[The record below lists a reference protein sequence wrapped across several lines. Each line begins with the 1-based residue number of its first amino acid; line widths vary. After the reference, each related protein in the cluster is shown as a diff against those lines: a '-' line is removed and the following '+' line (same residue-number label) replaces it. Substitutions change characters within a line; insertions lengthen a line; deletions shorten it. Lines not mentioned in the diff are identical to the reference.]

1 MKIAICEDNA
11 SEREALAAQLTT
23 LAQRRRLDAEV
34 LAYDSG
40 ESLLAAGKKHRFSIV
55 FIDIYLPGMNGMEAA
70 LKLRKSGSRAALVFT
85 TVTRDFLAQSYSVWA
100 VHYLVKPL
108 VENEID
114 EAFSRALTVAADEE
128 KTLEITVAYHHEYI
142 PYSHIRYIEA
152 QGRQCRIHTGT
163 GIHAPYTSITELM
176 EQLVDERFVCCHR
189 SYIVN
194 LEHVIGMQKDKLA
207 VRGDVLVPVR
217 RGEAAAMRERFESYR
232 FGKTSGRASY
242 E

>member
-11 SEREALAAQLTT
+11 AEREALAAQLTT

-40 ESLLAAGKKHRFSIV
+40 ESLLAAGKKHLFSIV

-108 VENEID
+108 V
-114 EAFSRALTVAADEE
+114 ADEE